1 MRVTSKV
8 CRDVFHEWDVAV
20 NKEGIM
26 VAAEKAEY
34 RLTRYRLY
42 ELGCIGYEN
51 LLARQG
57 HYVLAASGIEA
68 AEQLR
73 KSYPGE
79 KFDVQRWDGEQKGTY
94 IGRF

>member
-1 MRVTSKV
+1 MNINYDLSEEIKRLAK
-8 CRDVFHEWDVAV
+8 
-20 NKEGIM
+20 K
-26 VAAEKAEY
+26 EY
-34 RLTRYRLY
+34 RLTRHCLY
-42 ELGCIGYEN
+42 EVGSIGYEN

-57 HYVLAASGIEA
+57 HYELAASGIEA

-79 KFDVQRWDGEQKGTY
+79 KFDVQDWNEEEDHGHY